1 MSLLPN
7 DTFANP
13 GRALWAVAGSGG
25 GGGGS
30 SLQSPASVIPDGAGD
45 VSLDMNATGAGSST
59 LTLFPATGAA
69 TIILN
74 AQAGADNAIHF
85 SDPASVGIAVYS
97 NDTTPNVLDIG
108 DLSANVVATFD
119 NANNEVRLCDL
130 SVGGT
135 VGCNGN
141 LFVETNVSAGNSLAM
156 FPDTPAT
163 SGIFQTIASNG
174 TVGIGS
180 STTYPETLTV
190 SDVAKNGSATYVEIN
205 GTVGATPLFISAAQ
219 GVGGACYMYPDSAA
233 GAGSLNLGSDVTNFE
248 TLQLT
253 NTAVRVGSLTVPP
266 VYPCSTAR
274 VGLAP
279 SGGSNARGQGT
290 YPMTLASLPD
300 GMYTL
305 MVYPV
310 PGSAGSTD
318 LLTLGACF
326 SAQFIVKNNLC
337 VYGGCGT
344 NSTGEV
350 RTFPASGLASIT
362 LDINV
367 VGNYYI
373 AVDFFQ
379 LSGAVPGV

>member
-7 DTFANP
+7 DTYANA

-25 GGGGS
+25 AS

-45 VSLDMNATGAGSST
+45 VSLEMNGTGTGTST
-59 LTLFPATGAA
+59 LTLFPVSGAA

-74 AQAGADNAIHF
+74 AQNGEDNAIHF
-85 SDPASVGIAVYS
+85 LDPASDGIAVYA
-97 NDTTPNVLDIG
+97 NDASPNVLSIG

-119 NANNEVRLCDL
+119 NGNNTVTLGSL
-130 SVGGT
+130 ATVGT
-135 VGCNGN
+135 VECDAE
-141 LFVETNVSAGNSLAM
+141 LFVKTSSSAVNSLGLYPVNAGQSVI
-156 FPDTPAT
+156 T
-163 SGIFQTIASNG
+163 QTIANS
-174 TVGIGS
+174 GIVSVGS
-180 STTYPETLTV
+180 SAAYPETLNV
-190 SDVAKNGSATYVEIN
+190 SDIAKNGSATYVEIN
-205 GTVGATPLFISAAQ
+205 GTAGATPLFISAAQ

-248 TLQLT
+248 TLKLT
-253 NTAVRVGSLTVPP
+253 NTAVTVGSLTVPP

-310 PGSAGSTD
+310 PGSAGPTD